1 MQNSAAHTICFLSL
15 VLENAD
21 SFPRDEP
28 YRAARAGR
36 PGDIGYLVPA
46 SDTAALG
53 LPFSDVTPILCLPMR
68 CASALSSTPQAP
80 TRDRKSTRL
89 NSSHLGLSYA
99 VF

>member
-1 MQNSAAHTICFLSL
+1 MQNSAAHLCFLPL
-15 VLENAD
+15 VLGDAD
-21 SFPRDEP
+21 SFQRDEP

-36 PGDIGYLVPA
+36 PGDIGHLVAA

-80 TRDRKSTRL
+80 TRPIRIENR
-89 NSSHLGLSYA
+89 A
-99 VF
+99 